1 MLTAEEF
8 LECIVSNKAENAET
22 LRVEIGSLFNTVEIR
37 ITAEGTPFHAED
49 IEGSFL
55 FSDFIAIMVLSVG
68 SPGLDVAKFN
78 K

>member
-22 LRVEIGSLFNTVEIR
+22 LRVEIDSLFNTVEIR
-37 ITAEGTPFHAED
+37 ITAEGTPFQKSNMLQLIFMAVV
-49 IEGSFL
+49 L
-55 FSDFIAIMVLSVG
+55 VLSVG